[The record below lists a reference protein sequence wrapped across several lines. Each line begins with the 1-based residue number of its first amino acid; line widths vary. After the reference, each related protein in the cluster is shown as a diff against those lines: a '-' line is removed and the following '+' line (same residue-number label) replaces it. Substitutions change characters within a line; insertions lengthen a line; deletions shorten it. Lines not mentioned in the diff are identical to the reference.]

1 MKRNISIQLKAAFLF
16 LVFAMNTLVGLA
28 CAVGLDMRFN
38 TSHHDEEQAIK
49 APIHVHA
56 DGKKHEHPE
65 PVKPAIHIHADG
77 NKHEHSNE
85 AVTPHHEDKKAPEKE
100 GCCTDELVKLQNV
113 EKNLAPKISIDAPA
127 FVAILPTFLAAYLL
141 NITRAF
147 PSKKIVRFFYP
158 PPPDILISIQK
169 FQV

>member
-1 MKRNISIQLKAAFLF
+1 MKRILSIRLKAGL
-16 LVFAMNTLVGLA
+16 LLMVFALNTVVGLA
-28 CAVGLDMRFN
+28 CAVGIDMNFN
-38 TSHHDEEQAIK
+38 TTHHEEEQAIK

-56 DGKKHEHPE
+56 DGKKHEHAE

-77 NKHEHSNE
+77 KKHEHSNE
-85 AVTPHHEDKKAPEKE
+85 AVTPHQEEKKAPEKE

-113 EKNLAPKISIDAPA
+113 EKNLAPKIGVNAPE
-127 FVAILPTFLAAYLL
+127 FLAIIPTFPALSLY
-141 NITRAF
+141 NVSRAF
-147 PSKKIVRFFYP
+147 PHKNLVRFFYP